1 MNRFDLTG
9 KSAIITGGGRG
20 LGLQIAS
27 ALAEAGA
34 NIVIASRDITACE
47 AAKEELSKIG
57 VKVLAFQCDITKKA
71 DIDHVVSET
80 VAEFGSIDILVNN
93 SGTSWVSPVLDLK
106 EHQWQKVM
114 DVNIT
119 GTFLF
124 SQAVAA
130 VMIKQHSGK
139 IINIASVNGF
149 GGTAPELLDTIA
161 YNTSKGAVIT
171 FTKDLGVKL
180 ARHGIQ
186 VNAIAPGF
194 FPTKITQKIIEQT
207 NFDILGNMPA
217 GRFGNQED
225 LKGAAIFLA
234 SRASDYMIGHI
245 LVVDGGISALV

>member
-47 AAKEELSKIG
+47 AAKEELSKMG

-71 DIDHVVSET
+71 DIDHVVSES

-93 SGTSWVSPVLDLK
+93 SGTSWVSPMLDLK
-106 EHQWQKVM
+106 EHQWKKVM
-114 DVNIT
+114 DVNVT

-130 VMIKQHSGK
+130 VMIKQQSGK

-180 ARHGIQ
+180 ARYGIQ